1 MHGPACARCVWR
13 VDPAAYSR
21 LEVDPDGR
29 RTNGLSREATRL
41 EAARTAT
48 QYECARSGAR
58 GDWYGGVGVTS
69 RSPRSFD
76 SLTTNEGPAGRI
88 ERRAE
93 TAALHSLLLFFK
105 SA

>member
-1 MHGPACARCVWR
+1 MHGPVCARCVCR
-13 VDPAAYSR
+13 VDCDASIR
-21 LEVDPDGR
+21 LDADPDGR
-29 RTNGLSREATRL
+29 RTSRLFREATRL

-76 SLTTNEGPAGRI
+76 SMTANEGPAEPIDRH
-88 ERRAE
+88 AE